1 MDKNTIYGL
10 VAIGVILI
18 GFSIYN
24 GKQEKKYAVEK
35 HRIDSIAAL
44 NAPQNSPNAIGDTS
58 LPVAT
63 TKATNTAKND
73 SVYKASISQNL
84 GEMGDALTGEEKFIT
99 LENDLVRV
107 ILSNKGGKIYSVELK
122 KYKTYGGKPL
132 ILFRGQSHEFS
143 LNLFLK
149 ESVETGNFYFTPGTT
164 ANLITVEKGDS
175 AKSVEMRLNIASNSY
190 LEYKYTLRPGSY
202 MVDYQVNMVNLE
214 KFISPQ
220 TTGIDLK
227 WQADVYQEEKGAENE
242 NNYTTLGYMFT
253 TNEYEEM
260 SGRKASDT
268 ETLATKVQWVAFKQ
282 QFFSSIILSDG
293 GFSNAIVGYT
303 NNPSLKDSVLKHFK
317 ANLTI
322 PFNPQ
327 DKKPINLQF
336 YFGPNSYKTL
346 RAYGHDFQKVVPIGS
361 WIIRW
366 INRYV
371 VIPSFDFLGRYFV
384 SYGLIILLL
393 TLAIKL
399 VLFPLTYKS
408 YLSSAK
414 MRVLKPEVDK
424 INQKYP
430 KKEDALKKQQEVM
443 GLYKKA
449 GASPLGGCLPMVL
462 QFPILFAMFRFFPA
476 SIELRQQSFLWADD
490 LSSYDSVLHLPF
502 NIPLYGDHVSLFT
515 LLMAAALFVTSRM
528 SYTQMGDT
536 NAQMPGMKFMMLY
549 LMPIMMIAWFNNYSA
564 GLSYYYFLSNMATLA
579 QTYFIRRFV
588 DDEALLAKL
597 RENSKRVVKK
607 SKFQQRLEDV
617 AREQQKRKK

>member
-10 VAIGVILI
+10 LAVGLILV
-18 GFSIYN
+18 GFSLYN
-24 GKQEKKYAVEK
+24 GKQEKKYAAEK
-35 HRIDSIAAL
+35 HRLDSIAAAEAPKNSA
-44 NAPQNSPNAIGDTS
+44 NAVVDT
-58 LPVAT
+58 
-63 TKATNTAKND
+63 TAKAAEAAKAD
-73 SVYKASISQNL
+73 SVYKASVSQNL
-84 GEMGDALTGEEKFIT
+84 GEMGSELTGQEKFIT
-99 LENDLVRV
+99 LENNLVKIV
-107 ILSNKGGKIYSVELK
+107 LTNKGGKIYSVELK
-122 KYKTYGGKPL
+122 KYKTYGGQPL
-132 ILFRGQSHEFS
+132 ILFRGQSHVFS
-143 LNLFLK
+143 INLFLK
-149 ESVETGNFYFTPGTT
+149 ESVETGNFYFSPESEE
-164 ANLITVEKGDS
+164 NVSVSQGDS
-175 AKSVEMRLNIASNSY
+175 AKSVAMRLNVADNSY
-190 LEYKYTLRPGSY
+190 MEYKYTLRPDSY
-202 MVDYQVNMVNLE
+202 MVDYQVNMVNME
-214 KFISPQ
+214 KYISPQ
-220 TTGIDLK
+220 TTSVDLK
-227 WQADVYQEEKGAENE
+227 WEADVYQEEKGAENE
-242 NNYTTLGYMFT
+242 NNYTTLGYMYSS
-253 TNEYEEM
+253 NEYEEM
-260 SGRKASDT
+260 NARKATDS
-268 ETLATKVQWVAFKQ
+268 ETISTKLQWVAFKQ
-282 QFFSSIILSDG
+282 QFFSSIIVSKD
-293 GFSNAIVGYT
+293 GFSNAVVGYT
-303 NNPSLKDSVLKHFK
+303 NNPSLKDSVLKHFQ

-322 PFNPQ
+322 PFSPQ
-327 DKKPINLQF
+327 DKKPIDLKF
-336 YFGPNSYKTL
+336 YFGPNSYNTL
-346 RAYGHDFQKVVPIGS
+346 KSYGHDFQKVVPIGS

-371 VIPSFDFLGRYFV
+371 VIPSFDLLGRYFT

-393 TLAIKL
+393 TLSIKL

-443 GLYKKA
+443 ALYKKA

-490 LSSYDSVLHLPF
+490 LSSYDSILHLPF

-515 LLMAAALFVTSRM
+515 LLMAGALFVTSRM

-549 LMPIMMIAWFNNYSA
+549 LMPIMMIGWFNNYSA
-564 GLSYYYFLSNMATLA
+564 GLSYYYFLSNMVTLG